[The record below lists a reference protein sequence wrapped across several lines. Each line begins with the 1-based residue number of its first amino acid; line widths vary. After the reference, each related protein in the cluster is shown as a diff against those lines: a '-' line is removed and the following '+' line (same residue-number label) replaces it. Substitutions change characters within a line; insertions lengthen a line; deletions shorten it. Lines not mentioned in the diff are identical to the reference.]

1 MQDIEQV
8 ETLAK
13 LPDTSPVVF
22 PTVAQQAK
30 AIDLIAAN
38 WDRVVG
44 VELGGDD
51 VRKATQRLGDV
62 RTRR

>member
-1 MQDIEQV
+1 MKKLTAKQRAEI

-22 PTVAQQAK
+22 PTVAQQAT

-44 VELGGDD
+44 VDI
-51 VRKATQRLGDV
+51 R
-62 RTRR
+62 